1 MFKIPFRSIIILSV
15 VFILCTCIDPYSPKL
30 KGYDSILVVDGLV
43 TDENAACTIK
53 LSTTLQDQNAIPVM
67 VTDASINISDE
78 GGNRFQL
85 NNMGGGIY
93 RTDSIMFKGM
103 IGRSY
108 TLHITTHE
116 GNEYESVPCLMQPVP
131 DIDSVYFAKD
141 VEIVNN
147 GTESQEG
154 LRIYLDSKQGIN
166 NEYYRW
172 SFDETWKFKVP
183 FPKKYNYIDSVT
195 IVAVDKINEYC
206 WKNRKSSEIL
216 IHSISSG
223 QNQRIEKEP
232 IFFIATEKSD
242 RLMIEY
248 SILVKQYSISKS
260 EYDFWDNLKR
270 VNESGADIFASQPFE
285 IVSNIHNLSNPTE
298 RVLGYFQV
306 SAVKQFRKY
315 ILFAD
320 MARLQLP
327 FFHPDC
333 VRIAKGPQDY
343 PGGRFTF
350 DDIYHGFPA
359 TAGYVFVEP
368 IYKTGGVKHL
378 DRLVFTT
385 LECAD
390 CELTG
395 TSLKPDFWIDLK

>member
-1 MFKIPFRSIIILSV
+1 MLKISPKSLIILTA
-15 VFILCTCIDPYSPKL
+15 VFTLSTCIDPYSPKL
-30 KGYDSILVVDGLV
+30 KGYDSILVVDGLI
-43 TDENAACTIK
+43 TDENSACTIK
-53 LSTTLQDQNAIPVM
+53 LSKTLQDQNTVPV
-67 VTDASINISDE
+67 VVSDATINITDDE
-78 GGNRFQL
+78 GNSSQL
-85 NNMGGGIY
+85 NSMGGGIY
-93 RTDSIMFKGM
+93 KTDSTAFKGI

-108 TLHITTHE
+108 TLHITTHD

-131 DIDSVYFAKD
+131 DIDSVYFEKD

-154 LRIYLDSKQGIN
+154 IRIYLDSKPGDN

-183 FPKKYNYIDSVT
+183 FPKKYNYIDT
-195 IVAVDKINEYC
+195 ITIIAVDKINEYC

-216 IHSISSG
+216 IRSIYSG
-223 QNQRIEKEP
+223 QNPQIEKEP
-232 IFFIATEKSD
+232 IFFIATDQSD

-248 SILVKQYSISKS
+248 SILVKQYSISKN
-260 EYDFWDNLKR
+260 EYDFWDNLKL
-270 VNESGADIFASQPFE
+270 VNESGGDIFASQPFE
-285 IVSNIHNLSNPTE
+285 VISNIQNINNPNE

-306 SAVKQFRKY
+306 SAVKQKRKY

-320 MARLQLP
+320 MASLQLP

-333 VRIAKGPQDY
+333 VRIARGPQDY
-343 PGGRFTF
+343 PRGSFTF
-350 DDIYHGFPA
+350 DDIYRGFPA

-368 IYKTGGVKHL
+368 IYKAGGTQHL
-378 DRLVFTT
+378 ERLVFTKF
-385 LECAD
+385 ECAD

-395 TSLKPDFWIDLK
+395 TSARPDFWIDLK

>member
-1 MFKIPFRSIIILSV
+1 MLKISPKSLIILTA
-15 VFILCTCIDPYSPKL
+15 VFTLSTCIDPYSPKL
-30 KGYDSILVVDGLV
+30 KGYDSILVVDGLI
-43 TDENAACTIK
+43 TDENSACTIK
-53 LSTTLQDQNAIPVM
+53 LSKTLQDQNTVPV
-67 VTDASINISDE
+67 VVSDATINITDDE
-78 GGNRFQL
+78 GNSSQL
-85 NNMGGGIY
+85 NSMGGGIY
-93 RTDSIMFKGM
+93 KTDSTAFKGI

-108 TLHITTHE
+108 TLHITTHD

-131 DIDSVYFAKD
+131 DIDSVYFEKD

-154 LRIYLDSKQGIN
+154 IRIYLDSKPGDN

-183 FPKKYNYIDSVT
+183 FPKKYNYIDT
-195 IVAVDKINEYC
+195 ITIIAVDKINEYC

-216 IHSISSG
+216 IRSIYSG
-223 QNQRIEKEP
+223 QNPQIEKEP
-232 IFFIATEKSD
+232 IFFIATDQSD

-248 SILVKQYSISKS
+248 SILVKQYSISKN
-260 EYDFWDNLKR
+260 EYDFWDNLKL
-270 VNESGADIFASQPFE
+270 VNESGGDIFASQPFE
-285 IVSNIHNLSNPTE
+285 VISNIQNINNPNE

-306 SAVKQFRKY
+306 SAVKQKRKY

-320 MARLQLP
+320 MASLQLP

-333 VRIAKGPQDY
+333 VRIARGPQDY
-343 PGGRFTF
+343 PRGSFTF
-350 DDIYHGFPA
+350 DDIYRGFPA

-368 IYKTGGVKHL
+368 IYKAGGTQHL
-378 DRLVFTT
+378 ERLVFTKF
-385 LECAD
+385 ECAD

-395 TSLKPDFWIDLK
+395 TSVRPDFWIDLK

>member
-1 MFKIPFRSIIILSV
+1 MFKIPFRPIIILSV
-15 VFILCTCIDPYSPKL
+15 VFILFTCIDPYSPKL

-43 TDENAACTIK
+43 TDENAAYTIS
-53 LSTTLQDQNAIPVM
+53 LSRTIQDQNSVPVM
-67 VTDASINISDE
+67 VSDASVNLKDDA
-78 GGNRFQL
+78 GNRFRL
-85 NNMGGGIY
+85 NYTGRGKY
-93 RTDSIMFKGM
+93 KTDSTIFKGI

-108 TLHITTHE
+108 TLHISTHE
-116 GNEYESVPCLMQPVP
+116 GNEYESAPCLLRAVP

-141 VEIVNN
+141 EEIVNN

-154 LRIYLDSKQGIN
+154 IRIYLDSKQGIN

-206 WKNRKSSEIL
+206 WKNRKSNEIL
-216 IHSISSG
+216 ISSVYTG
-223 QNQRIEKEP
+223 QVQRIEKEP
-232 IFFIATEKSD
+232 IFFIATDKSD
-242 RLMIEY
+242 RLMVEY
-248 SILVKQYSISKS
+248 SILVKQYSISKN
-260 EYDFWDNLKR
+260 EYDFWDNLKK

-285 IVSNIHNLSNPTE
+285 IVSNIQNLNNTKE

-306 SAVKQFRKY
+306 SAVKQKRKY

-327 FFHPDC
+327 FYHPDC
-333 VRIAKGPQDY
+333 VRIARGPQDY
-343 PGGRFTF
+343 PKGGYTF
-350 DDIYHGFPA
+350 DDIYRGFPA
-359 TAGYVFVEP
+359 TAGYVFIEP
-368 IYKTGGVKHL
+368 IYKTGGGMHL
-378 DRLVFTT
+378 DRLVFTK

-395 TSLKPDFWIDLK
+395 TTLKPDFWIDIK